1 MNFIRENI
9 VKIITF
15 IVILIVVILICSF
28 LFKGKGMSKASTYT
42 QMEENLKVAAEKYA
56 NENTKILP
64 KDEKE
69 QTKVN
74 TDTLINSK
82 YIKENSEKIKTK
94 ETCNQSPKDRGKESI
109 KILFFS

>member
-15 IVILIVVILICSF
+15 IVILVVVILICSF

-56 NENTKILP
+56 NEKL
-64 KDEKE
+64 
-69 QTKVN
+69 
-74 TDTLINSK
+74 K
-82 YIKENSEKIKTK
+82 YYQKMKRNKQK
-94 ETCNQSPKDRGKESI
+94 
-109 KILFFS
+109 